1 MEYISSDT
9 NVWLDFETINRLD
22 YPFRLPYI
30 YLMYN
35 DAVQDELLSPPG
47 LGERLKCLGLRETE
61 LTEEEFFLAEEYM
74 ERFAKPSIYD
84 CVALAIAKIRGI
96 ILLTG
101 DGPLRK
107 AAKKEGVRVMGTIG
121 IIDQLYE
128 TGKIDRQEY
137 VCCLEDLL
145 SQNGG
150 KVRLPEKE
158 LIIRLSSAGDSH
170 FE

>member
-30 YLMYN
+30 YLMNN

-74 ERFAKPSIYD
+74 
-84 CVALAIAKIRGI
+84 
-96 ILLTG
+96 
-101 DGPLRK
+101 
-107 AAKKEGVRVMGTIG
+107 
-121 IIDQLYE
+121 
-128 TGKIDRQEY
+128 
-137 VCCLEDLL
+137 
-145 SQNGG
+145 
-150 KVRLPEKE
+150 
-158 LIIRLSSAGDSH
+158 
-170 FE
+170 